1 MRRRAGPRRLS
12 GIEVVKE
19 KLQATGHRVER
30 LGERVVELHRSV
42 HDIDRRVVRIETYAE
57 IAKAARA
64 SGRALPKQGG

>member
-1 MRRRAGPRRLS
+1 MSAITEILDRLS

-19 KLQATGHRVER
+19 KLQDTGH
-30 LGERVVELHRSV
+30 
-42 HDIDRRVVRIETYAE
+42 RIETYAE